1 MKVLRKVLF
10 FQVLF
15 IILFNFLYLELILKW
30 SLRAYTCVHVRASAC
45 VCACVRACACVHACG
60 RACTTKKNFW
70 PKKNFFEQRIYFT
83 KKKKQK
89 CFWPKKFFSPIFI
102 FYTKLF
108 FLPKKTKQ
116 KHHLCWNIDLTLI
129 TWIRFLPSMYSLMS
143 YKTILYGKTLYHIDY
158 MWMDSSQCVLSD
170 NL

>member
-1 MKVLRKVLF
+1 MKL
-10 FQVLF
+10 
-15 IILFNFLYLELILKW
+15 
-30 SLRAYTCVHVRASAC
+30 ACVHMCTCA
-45 VCACVRACACVHACG
+45 CACVRT
-60 RACTTKKNFW
+60 RACTTKKIFDQ
-70 PKKNFFEQRIYFT
+70 KKFFLT
-83 KKKKQK
+83 KKFISPKNPQK
-89 CFWPKKFFSPIFI
+89 CFWPKNFFSPIFI
-102 FYTKLF
+102 FYTKHF

-158 MWMDSSQCVLSD
+158 MWMDSSQCILYD

>member
-1 MKVLRKVLF
+1 MKL
-10 FQVLF
+10 
-15 IILFNFLYLELILKW
+15 
-30 SLRAYTCVHVRASAC
+30 ACVHMCTCA
-45 VCACVRACACVHACG
+45 CACVRT
-60 RACTTKKNFW
+60 RACTTKKIFDQKKFFW
-70 PKKNFFEQRIYFT
+70 PKNLFHQKNPKNVFDPKNFFHQYLFFT
-83 KKKKQK
+83 QN
-89 CFWPKKFFSPIFI
+89 I
-102 FYTKLF
+102 

-158 MWMDSSQCVLSD
+158 MWMDSSQCILYD